1 MQTSTELIEILYHAT
16 DAQFIVDVV
25 QERLRSEAHKRREY
39 YDLVHENLKA
49 EFINGEIVFH
59 SPVKKRHWTVSME
72 LSARLHNWA
81 KDRNLGIVGVEKV
94 MVSLTRNDY
103 EPDICFF
110 SKERSEQFDAEQM
123 KFPAPD
129 FVVEILSPS
138 TEKNDRT
145 VKFLDYALH
154 GVREYWIVDPEKH
167 TVEQYVLHHGEF
179 DLRQKLTEKGVCES
193 IVVDGFSVEVEQL
206 FHE

>member
-1 MQTSTELIEILYHAT
+1 MQTSAELIETLYHAT
-16 DAQFIVDVV
+16 DAVFIISAVE
-25 QERLRSEAHKRREY
+25 ERLRSESEKRREY
-39 YDLVHENLKA
+39 YDIVHENIKA
-49 EFINGEIVFH
+49 EFINGEIIFH

-72 LSARLHNWA
+72 LSARLHNWV
-81 KDRNLGIVGVEKV
+81 KDRDLGIVGVEKV

-110 SKERSEQFDAEQM
+110 SKERAAAFNEEQM

-154 GVREYWIVDPEKH
+154 GVREYWILDPEKR
-167 TVEQYVLHHGEF
+167 TVEQYVLRQGEF

-193 IVVDGFSVEVEQL
+193 VVVTGFSIEIEQL
-206 FHE
+206 FSD

>member
-1 MQTSTELIEILYHAT
+1 MPTSAELIEALYHAT
-16 DAQFIVDVV
+16 DAVYIMDAV
-25 QERLRSEAHKRREY
+25 QERLRSEAEKRSEY
-39 YDLVHENLKA
+39 YDLIHEDIKA

-59 SPVKKRHWTVSME
+59 SPVKKRHWTASME
-72 LSARLHNWA
+72 LSARLHNWV

-110 SKERSEQFDAEQM
+110 SKERAAKFDREQM

-154 GVREYWIVDPEKH
+154 GVREYWILDPEKR
-167 TVEQYVLHHGEF
+167 TLEQYLLKHGEF
-179 DLRQKLTEKGVCES
+179 DLRQKLAEKGICES
-193 IVVDGFSVEVEQL
+193 VVVEGFSIEVERL
-206 FHE
+206 FDE

>member
-1 MQTSTELIEILYHAT
+1 MQTSAELIETLYHAT
-16 DAQFIVDVV
+16 DAVFIISAVE
-25 QERLRSEAHKRREY
+25 ERLRSESEKRREY
-39 YDLVHENLKA
+39 YDIVHENIKA
-49 EFINGEIVFH
+49 EFINGEIIFH

-72 LSARLHNWA
+72 LSARLHNWV
-81 KDRNLGIVGVEKV
+81 KDRDLGIVGVEKV

-110 SKERSEQFDAEQM
+110 SKERAAAFNEEQM

-154 GVREYWIVDPEKH
+154 GVREYWILDPEKR
-167 TVEQYVLHHGEF
+167 TVEQYVLRQGEF

-193 IVVDGFSVEVEQL
+193 VVVTSFSIEIEQL
-206 FHE
+206 FSD